1 MAQRTL
7 DAMVDKEN
15 VLLAVIRWVLKVV
28 QSRYSQHS
36 SYDITELFKVIFS
49 GHKIIQKFSYRR
61 TKCGCNMWKKICLSL
76 ITIGI

>member
-7 DAMVDKEN
+7 DTMVDKEN

-49 GHKIIQKFSYRR
+49 GHKIIEKFSYGR
-61 TKCGCNMWKKICLSL
+61 TKCGCNIWKKICLSL